1 MKPRS
6 INRNIRRNRGRV
18 ISQVIRRKENFVVMF
33 GRPFYLNKGWIC
45 SPFDE
50 DLLFISNY
58 ISMNDYF
65 KYFKKLEGSTGDLCV
80 SEIFN
85 NFMKNEYV
93 KTPEKYIVEIS

>member
-1 MKPRS
+1 
-6 INRNIRRNRGRV
+6 
-18 ISQVIRRKENFVVMF
+18 
-33 GRPFYLNKGWIC
+33 
-45 SPFDE
+45 
-50 DLLFISNY
+50 
-58 ISMNDYF
+58 MNDYF